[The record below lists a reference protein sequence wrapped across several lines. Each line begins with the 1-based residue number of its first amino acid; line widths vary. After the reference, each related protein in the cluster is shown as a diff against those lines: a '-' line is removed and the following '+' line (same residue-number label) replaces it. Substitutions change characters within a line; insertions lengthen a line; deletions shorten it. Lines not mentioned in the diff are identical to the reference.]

1 MSTATPVADATEQTR
16 RLLTSSE
23 QSRKVTDRV
32 MTGVIWASFVLAM
45 APLVSLLW
53 TVVSSGAGRMSVDF
67 LSLSMRG
74 IFGGNPDG
82 GIYHAIMGTLIITG
96 WAIVI
101 SVPVGLLT
109 AIYLVEYGRGPLA
122 RAVTFFVDVMT
133 GIPSIVAG
141 LFVVALFT
149 LIFGPAARF
158 GFMGSV
164 ALSVLMI
171 PVVVRSGEEMLKL
184 VPNELREASY
194 ALGVPKWLTIVRVV
208 LRTSVAGLTTGVLL
222 AVARVIG
229 ETAPLLVAVGVT
241 DSINF
246 NAFEGRMM
254 TLPVFAYRQYYAGYA
269 TCQPDDVDCIVDI
282 GFQNAWGAALTLIVL
297 VMLLNIAGRLVN
309 RWFAPKL
316 R

>member
-1 MSTATPVADATEQTR
+1 MSTVTPSAESTANTR
-16 RLLTSSE
+16 ALLTASE
-23 QSRKVTDRV
+23 PRRKRVDRL
-32 MTGVIWASFVLAM
+32 MTGLIWFCFLLAM
-45 APLVSLLW
+45 VPLVWLLGAALFE
-53 TVVSSGAGRMSVDF
+53 GAGRISPDF

-74 IFGGNPDG
+74 IFGGNTDG

-96 WAIVI
+96 WATVV
-101 SVPVGLLT
+101 SVPIGVLT

-122 RAVTFFVDVMT
+122 RAITFFVDVMT

-141 LFVVALFT
+141 LFVVSLFT
-149 LIFGPAARF
+149 LIMGPGARF
-158 GFMGSV
+158 GFMGSI
-164 ALSVLMI
+164 ALTVLMI
-171 PVVVRSGEEMLKL
+171 PVVVRSCEEVLKL

-208 LRTSVAGLTTGVLL
+208 LRTAVAGVTTGVLL

-241 DSINF
+241 DSINV
-246 NAFEGRMM
+246 NAFDGRMM
-254 TLPVFAYRQYYAGYA
+254 TLPVFAYRQYSQGYA
-269 TCQPDDVDCIVDI
+269 TCQEGDTSCAVDI
-282 GFQNAWGAALTLIVL
+282 AFQNAWGAALTLIAI